1 VDAGERLGRALDA
14 AAGAGVGRAYALLS
28 DYMIGEAYG
37 RSVAA
42 E

>member
-1 VDAGERLGRALDA
+1 VDAGTRASM
-14 AAGAGVGRAYALLS
+14 GAAYALLS
-28 DYMIGEAYG
+28 DYMIGEAYS